1 MRDSRGFTLLELFVV
16 LTLLG
21 FILVGLAQG
30 LHFGLLTWAT
40 EVRLSGRN
48 DDFNPLDDTFRHLVE
63 GADPGTDVDPAPF
76 AGSRN
81 QLHCLTALPDAGTAG
96 GVRRIEATLRVDANH
111 RLVLRWQP
119 YVHARRLR
127 PAPAI
132 SESELLRGV
141 SDIELAF
148 WAPGNGWVGFWQS
161 PNLPRL
167 VRLRVRFPAGDARR
181 WPDIVA
187 ATRLDRP

>member
-1 MRDSRGFTLLELFVV
+1 MRHSRGFTLLELIVV
-16 LTLLG
+16 LTVLG
-21 FILVGLAQG
+21 FILAGLAQG
-30 LHFGLLTWAT
+30 LHFGLLSWAT

-48 DDFNPLDDTFRHLVE
+48 DELNPLDSTVRHLIE

-76 AGSRN
+76 VGSRN

-96 GVRRIEATLRVDANH
+96 GVRRIEATLLVDASH

-119 YVHARRLR
+119 YVHAHRLR
-127 PAPAI
+127 AAPAV

-148 WAPGNGWVGFWQS
+148 WAPGGGWVNSWRS
-161 PNLPRL
+161 PNLPTL
-167 VRLRVRFPAGDARR
+167 VRLRVRFPAGDVRH
-181 WPDIVA
+181 WPDIIA

>member
-1 MRDSRGFTLLELFVV
+1 MRGSRGFTLLELLVV
-16 LTLLG
+16 LTVLG

-40 EVRLSGRN
+40 EVRLSSRN
-48 DDFNPLDDTFRHLVE
+48 DDFNPLDSTVRHLIE

-76 AGSRN
+76 VGSRD
-81 QLHCLTALPDAGTAG
+81 QLRCLTALPDVGTAG
-96 GVRRIEATLRVDANH
+96 GVRRIEATLLVDAKH

-127 PAPAI
+127 PAPAV

-148 WAPGNGWVGFWQS
+148 WAPGSGWVGSWRS
-161 PNLPRL
+161 PNLPTL
-167 VRLRVRFPAGDARR
+167 VRLRVRFPTGDGRH

>member
-1 MRDSRGFTLLELFVV
+1 MRNSRGFSLLELLVV
-16 LTLLG
+16 LTVLG

-30 LHFGLLTWAT
+30 LHFGLLTWST

-48 DDFNPLDDTFRHLVE
+48 DDFNPLDSTVRHLIE
-63 GADPGTDVDPAPF
+63 GADPGNDVDPAPF

-81 QLHCLTALPDAGTAG
+81 QLHCLTALPDAGTPG
-96 GVRRIEATLRVDANH
+96 GVRQIEATLQVDASH

-119 YVHARRLR
+119 YVHARLLN
-127 PAPAI
+127 PAPAM

-148 WAPGNGWVGFWQS
+148 WAPGTGWVGSWRS
-161 PNLPRL
+161 PNLPTL
-167 VRLRVRFPAGDARR
+167 VRLRVRFPAGDVRH
-181 WPDIVA
+181 WPDIIA

>member
-1 MRDSRGFTLLELFVV
+1 VRDARGFTLLELIVV
-16 LTLLG
+16 LTVVA

-40 EVRLSGRN
+40 EVKLSGRN
-48 DDFNPLDDTFRHLVE
+48 DELNPLDSAVRHLIE

-76 AGSRN
+76 AGNRS
-81 QLHCLTALPDAGTAG
+81 QLHCLTALPNAASAS
-96 GVRRIEATLRVDANH
+96 GVRRIEATLLVDASH

-148 WAPGNGWVGFWQS
+148 WAPGGSWVSSWRS
-161 PNLPRL
+161 PNLPTL
-167 VRLRVRFPAGDARR
+167 VRLRVRFLPGDVRR
-181 WPDIVA
+181 WPDIIA